1 MLKLQTISL
10 NSTVTG
16 EATTDTILII
26 IVNSNLYTCAG
37 ILEQLQNQNIWTQ
50 SYRFAKSTRKGI
62 LSGIRTW
69 IFFCKYF
76 DLPVYPAQVEH
87 LILFMEFNSQTSKY
101 EHLKHLLYCVKYLHL
116 CKDLPFP
123 TESFELETTLQGLKR
138 RLSGTVNQVL
148 PITPEVLRKIFARL
162 NLNKLADLAL
172 WCSFLVTFFCLLRKA
187 NSVPEGSNFDSDKI
201 LSRKHIRFD
210 HHSKMVLIFVGWS
223 KTNQFGNRDLVVPI
237 PSNSDPALDLYRHMC
252 NLFTK
257 VNASPDRPAFSFTNK
272 HFVSYSSFTSRLKS
286 LLLSAGVDPAKYSGH
301 SFRRGG
307 ATYLHSLGASPL
319 EIQASGDWQ
328 TLAFTRYLHLSLEDR
343 WKSQQ
348 LMADAIS
355 GW

>member
-1 MLKLQTISL
+1 
-10 NSTVTG
+10 
-16 EATTDTILII
+16 
-26 IVNSNLYTCAG
+26 
-37 ILEQLQNQNIWTQ
+37 
-50 SYRFAKSTRKGI
+50 
-62 LSGIRTW
+62 
-69 IFFCKYF
+69 
-76 DLPVYPAQVEH
+76 
-87 LILFMEFNSQTSKY
+87 
-101 EHLKHLLYCVKYLHL
+101 
-116 CKDLPFP
+116 
-123 TESFELETTLQGLKR
+123 
-138 RLSGTVNQVL
+138 
-148 PITPEVLRKIFARL
+148 
-162 NLNKLADLAL
+162 
-172 WCSFLVTFFCLLRKA
+172 
-187 NSVPEGSNFDSDKI
+187 
-201 LSRKHIRFD
+201 
-210 HHSKMVLIFVGWS
+210 MVLIFVGWS

-237 PSNSDPALDLYRHMC
+237 PSNSDPALDLYRHLC

-257 VNASPDRPAFSFTNK
+257 VNASPERPAFSFSNK

-328 TLAFTRYLHLSLEDR
+328 TMVFTRYLHLSLEDR